1 MVLKRLYSFIS
12 STWNTTVATMAM
24 KLSTIITVKYFE
36 LNTFALLPES
46 VGLIREPDVIAGL
59 DLLAALFVRLRDR
72 AGVINLDQLDLG
84 RVFGALT
91 VKFAAGNHHDQADF
105 DVRNSLKEGIREM
118 WKSLV
123 SDGKYTEKSLVNE
136 IALASK
142 YKLYLGSSATERD
155 FVEKFRSDIL

>member
-59 DLLAALFVRLRDR
+59 DLLAARFIRLRDR
-72 AGVINLDQLDLG
+72 AGVINLD
-84 RVFGALT
+84 
-91 VKFAAGNHHDQADF
+91 
-105 DVRNSLKEGIREM
+105 
-118 WKSLV
+118 
-123 SDGKYTEKSLVNE
+123 
-136 IALASK
+136 
-142 YKLYLGSSATERD
+142 
-155 FVEKFRSDIL
+155 